1 MLPFRP
7 QLQGVLLPGTGA
19 MVASGL
25 GTEDQVEEVY
35 ENGSSPCTIKNDKQ
49 EREEVF
55 AETPQRKD
63 PNLCGAGKEGQ
74 LEGTP
79 EEH

>member
-7 QLQGVLLPGTGA
+7 QLQGVPLPGPGG

-35 ENGSSPCTIKNDKQ
+35 EDGSSMCTIENDKK

-63 PNLCGAGKEGQ
+63 PN
-74 LEGTP
+74 P
-79 EEH
+79 